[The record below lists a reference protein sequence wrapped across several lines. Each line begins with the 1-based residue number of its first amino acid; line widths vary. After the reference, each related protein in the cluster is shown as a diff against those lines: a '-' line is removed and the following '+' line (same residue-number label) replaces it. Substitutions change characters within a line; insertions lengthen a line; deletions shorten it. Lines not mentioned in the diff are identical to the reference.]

1 MVPKMRVVNVLGEF
15 LYMGRPNL
23 GGHWSGSA
31 RPRGKDRQGS
41 QEKERGKDE

>member
-1 MVPKMRVVNVLGEF
+1 MKTLREVNVLGEF

-23 GGHWSGSA
+23 GGHWSESG

-41 QEKERGKDE
+41 QVKERDKDE